1 MGCFQGV
8 ENKGALGSDELI
20 LESVNLLSIHNFLVF
35 YSSYYLLFIFDFLLN
50 QINIMS
56 HFFQETFPLINIHD
70 EEEANIDST
79 SEFIEKEPAG
89 LNVGISIEGLVKKF
103 NTDAGNKIV
112 LLCFPHK

>member
-1 MGCFQGV
+1 M
-8 ENKGALGSDELI
+8 
-20 LESVNLLSIHNFLVF
+20 
-35 YSSYYLLFIFDFLLN
+35 LFIFDFLLN

-70 EEEANIDST
+70 EEEANTDST

-112 LLCFPHK
+112 CFPHKQNSC

>member
-1 MGCFQGV
+1 MGS
-8 ENKGALGSDELI
+8 NELI
-20 LESVNLLSIHNFLVF
+20 LESVNLLSIHNFLFVF
-35 YSSYYLLFIFDFLLN
+35 YSSYYLLFIFDFLSN
-50 QINIMS
+50 QINITS

-112 LLCFPHK
+112 LLCFLHK